1 MKFGA
6 SSFNSDVSTPS
17 CCAQFY
23 ALSNTTMTVSD
34 KAYSLT
40 HSQKTLTAALA
51 ASPASSP
58 GDLVKTLYAEHH
70 KKPVSSVGYLETFM
84 GVLQHGNDNET
95 QRLGIPP
102 GEPTQTDLDR
112 AAECGDF
119 GSRPSDL
126 FLKVSEVRQTC
137 NLDSLHKKIYCD
149 VLATL
154 DTNPWAGVVS
164 PPLLGSR
171 GVVNLSII
179 SV

>member
-1 MKFGA
+1 
-6 SSFNSDVSTPS
+6 
-17 CCAQFY
+17 
-23 ALSNTTMTVSD
+23 MTVSD
-34 KAYSLT
+34 KVYSLT
-40 HSQKTLTAALA
+40 HSEKTLTAAFA
-51 ASPASSP
+51 ASPESSP
-58 GDLVKTLYAEHH
+58 GQLAKTLYAEHH
-70 KKPVSSVGYLETFM
+70 KKRISSGGYVETFM
-84 GVLQHGNDNET
+84 GMLQRGNAHET
-95 QRLGIPP
+95 QRIPP
-102 GEPTQTDLDR
+102 GEPTQADLDR

-126 FLKVSEVRQTC
+126 FLKVSEVRETC
-137 NLDSLHKKIYCD
+137 HLDSLCKKIYCD